1 MKVLIN
7 LVGVALCFGGLVVL
21 MIGPSLFAD
30 AGSEKL
36 AGPGVSVWLLD
47 RWPSPGTTMRMEVE
61 AHGGR
66 RAGVGMVRVLLNG
79 EELARKEGQGV
90 HWGNTI
96 SGSKSR
102 GAETVEVMVPIPES
116 AVVGTPLP
124 LELEVFYVCAMSAG
138 VGGFDNETFHENIG
152 LEVTPRERGSTLVP
166 RLMHLDK
173 ALLALALWIFLL
185 IGLIRFLEGPGQIDG
200 EAGGVIVIGVG
211 VSSAIIGYWS
221 FARPVVA
228 TLENPPALDWILAIA
243 WLFGV
248 PYAVWRWQRR
258 RAGV

>member
-7 LVGVALCFGGLVVL
+7 LVGAALCFGGLVVL

-30 AGSEKL
+30 AGSQKL
-36 AGPGVSVWLLD
+36 TGLGVSVWLLD
-47 RWPSPGTTMRMEVE
+47 RWPSPGSTMRMEVE
-61 AHGGR
+61 AHGGS
-66 RAGVGMVRVLLNG
+66 RAGVGTVRVLLEG
-79 EELARKEGQGV
+79 AELVRKEGKGV
-90 HWGNTI
+90 YWGNTI

-102 GAETVEVMVPIPES
+102 GAETVEVEVPIPAGAS
-116 AVVGTPLP
+116 VGQPLP
-124 LELEVFYVCAMSAG
+124 IELDVSYVCAMTSAG
-138 VGGFDNETFHENIG
+138 SFDNEWFRENVG
-152 LEVTPRERGSTLVP
+152 LEVIPRERGSTLVP

-185 IGLIRFLEGPGQIDG
+185 IGLIKFIEGPGQIDG

-228 TLENPPALDWILAIA
+228 TLENPPALDWLLAIA

-248 PYAVWRWQRR
+248 PYAVWKQLKKRQR
-258 RAGV
+258 A

>member
-1 MKVLIN
+1 MKVLIS
-7 LVGVALCFGGLVVL
+7 LVGVALCLGGLVVL
-21 MIGPSLFAD
+21 MIGPSMFAD
-30 AGSEKL
+30 ARSEKL

-47 RWPSPGTTMRMEVE
+47 RWPNPGSTMRMEVE
-61 AHGGR
+61 AHGGD
-66 RAGVGMVRVLLNG
+66 RAGVGMVRVRLEG
-79 EELARKEGQGV
+79 EELVTTEGKGV

-102 GAETVEVMVPIPES
+102 GAETVEVAVPIPQH
-116 AVVGTPLP
+116 AVAGQPLP
-124 LELEVFYVCAMSAG
+124 LELEVFYVCAMRSG
-138 VGGFDNETFHENIG
+138 GGFENETFHETIG
-152 LEVTPRERGSTLVP
+152 LEVTPQAPGSTLVP

-185 IGLIRFLEGPGQIDG
+185 IGLIKFLEGPGQIDG

-228 TLENPPALDWILAIA
+228 ALENPPALDWLLAIA
-243 WLFGV
+243 WLFAV
-248 PYAVWRWQRR
+248 PYVVWKQLKKRKP
-258 RAGV
+258 A

>member
-1 MKVLIN
+1 MKVLLN
-7 LVGVALCFGGLVVL
+7 LAGVALCFGGLVVL

-36 AGPGVSVWLLD
+36 TGPGVSVWLLD
-47 RWPSPGTTMRMEVE
+47 RWPSPGSTMRMEVE
-61 AHGGR
+61 AHGGD
-66 RAGVGMVRVLLNG
+66 RAGVGVVRVRLEG
-79 EELARKEGQGV
+79 EELAKKEGKGV

-102 GAETVEVMVPIPES
+102 GAETVELEVPIPPR
-116 AVVGTPLP
+116 ALPGQPLP
-124 LELEVFYVCAMSAG
+124 LELDVSYVCAMGSG
-138 VGGFDNETFHENIG
+138 MSFGNETFHEVIA
-152 LEVTPRERGSTLVP
+152 LEVTPQAPGSTLVP

-173 ALLALALWIFLL
+173 ALLALALWTFLV
-185 IGLIRFLEGPGQIDG
+185 IGLSRFFEGPGQADG

-228 TLENPPALDWILAIA
+228 ALGNPPVLDWLLAIA
-243 WLFGV
+243 WLFAV
-248 PYAVWRWQRR
+248 PYLVWRGRRR
-258 RAGV
+258 RA

>member
-1 MKVLIN
+1 MKALIN
-7 LVGVALCFGGLVVL
+7 LAGVALGLGGLVVL

-30 AGSEKL
+30 GRSEKL

-47 RWPSPGTTMRMEVE
+47 RWPSPGSSMRMEVE
-61 AHGGR
+61 AHGGS

-102 GAETVEVMVPIPES
+102 GAETVEVAVPIPQS
-116 AVVGTPLP
+116 AAVGTPLP
-124 LELEVFYVCAMSAG
+124 LELEVFFVCAMGSGAG
-138 VGGFDNETFHENIG
+138 SFDNETFHENIG
-152 LEVTPRERGSTLVP
+152 LEVIPRERGSTLVP

-185 IGLIRFLEGPGQIDG
+185 IGIIKFLEGPGQIDG

-228 TLENPPALDWILAIA
+228 TLENPPVLDWILAIA

-248 PYAVWRWQRR
+248 PYAVWKSLKKRR
-258 RAGV
+258 PG